1 MDIYSSIPFFLT
13 MLVVAILILCLFIWR
28 KVKGTAT
35 NMAQRD
41 SDSTVWPLF
50 GLLLIA
56 IFALGAFLMYAL
68 LELGI

>member
-13 MLVVAILILCLFIWR
+13 VLVVVILVLCLFIWR
-28 KVKGTAT
+28 KVKGATT
-35 NMAQRD
+35 NMTQKD

-50 GLLLIA
+50 GLLLVA